1 MEEERILCTCID
13 TGGHYTQEAYQY
25 IKPREFRRVFGI
37 KGKGGDGVAFV
48 SKPSRTNRMQISL
61 FTLGVNTGKETILA
75 RLKIEEPGSMYMHFP
90 NNVDRGYDEAYFK
103 GLTSEVKTTV
113 WEKGVKKT
121 IWKVIGTKR
130 NEPLD
135 LRNYAYAALKIANGL
150 GKITETV
157 VDKAVDIVKSGMNTV
172 KNMASGFINTV
183 KSMRSVVSS
192 GVSSIV
198 GWFKR

>member
-1 MEEERILCTCID
+1 MWEQLDRFLETEFSYADGEKIRILCTCID

-121 IWKVIGTKR
+121 IWKVVGTKR

-135 LRNYAYAALKIANGL
+135 LRNYAYAALKIANPNL
-150 GKITETV
+150 SKKYTV
-157 VDKAVDIVKSGMNTV
+157 EATKKTT
-172 KNMASGFINTV
+172 K
-183 KSMRSVVSS
+183 VSKRRVLS
-192 GVSSIV
+192 KGVSL
-198 GWFKR
+198 